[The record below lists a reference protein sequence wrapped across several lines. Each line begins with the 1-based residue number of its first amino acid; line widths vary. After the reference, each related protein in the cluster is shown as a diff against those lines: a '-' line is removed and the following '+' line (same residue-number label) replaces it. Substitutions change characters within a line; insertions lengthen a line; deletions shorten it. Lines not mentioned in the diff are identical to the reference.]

1 MTATAT
7 APDTTREVKAALR
20 VLARDGQRYLAA
32 QRKADQANTTCRE
45 ALAAA
50 ALLGVNVSELARA
63 SGLSR
68 NAVYRALGRKL

>member
-1 MTATAT
+1 MT
-7 APDTTREVKAALR
+7 DTTTTTTLDAKVKHALR
-20 VLARDGQRYLAA
+20 ELSRAGARYLAA
-32 QRKADQANTTCRE
+32 QRRADDANTTCRE

>member
-1 MTATAT
+1 MTDTATTAT
-7 APDTTREVKAALR
+7 LDAKIKRALR
-20 VLARDGQRYLAA
+20 ELARAGARYTAA
-32 QRKADQANTTCRE
+32 QGRADDANTTCRE

-50 ALLGVNVSELARA
+50 ALLGVNVSELARV